1 MDGEP
6 GTPGPATRGLHIPP
20 VVLKILVT
28 LAVGTVTYVITN
40 LIDQSDEELWQ
51 LALAVVIGGAAL
63 IVQYMVDFEDRLGS
77 VERSQRSTG
86 HDLRENLNTHHREM
100 TELVDQGFRRVGVV
114 TSLFSRLTDSRMPE
128 DEVLRLVRSAAQVGS
143 HGQGFMQRFAQAE
156 ITRLAKTMTE
166 LASGTADW
174 EGENNDTLI
183 ALTKCARQSID
194 TTSTFVDLAFWETAT
209 AQHYLGVQRDVIR
222 EHGVKVRRLFIAQH
236 FQNPEVNAKL
246 KVILRD
252 QRSNDI
258 QAGVVALSELPPHI
272 RRVGPTPEF
281 VIFDGELRFEMTTDV
296 EQLYPNA
303 KLDDREEILTRRMER
318 FELLW
323 DARVEEPPELPAD

>member
-20 VVLKILVT
+20 VVLKILIT
-28 LAVGTVTYVITN
+28 LVVGTVTYVITN

-51 LALAVVIGGAAL
+51 LALAVVIGGATL
-63 IVQYMVDFEDRLGS
+63 IVQYMVDFEGRLNS
-77 VERSQRSTG
+77 VETSQQA
-86 HDLRENLNTHHREM
+86 DLRAHHRQM
-100 TELVDQGFRRVGVV
+100 TELVDQGFRRVGAV

-128 DEVLRLVRSAAQVGS
+128 EEVLRLVRSAARVGS
-143 HGQGFMQRFAQAE
+143 QGQGFMQRFAQAE

-222 EHGVKVRRLFIAQH
+222 EHGVKVRRLFIVQH
-236 FQNPEVNAKL
+236 FGNPVVNDKL
-246 KVILRD
+246 KDILRD

-323 DARVEEPPELPAD
+323 DARVEEPPELPED

>member
-6 GTPGPATRGLHIPP
+6 GTRVPATGGLRIPP

-28 LAVGTVTYVITN
+28 VAVGTVTYVISN
-40 LIDQSDEELWQ
+40 LIDPSQQDLWQ

-63 IVQYMVDFEDRLGS
+63 IVQYLVDFEQRLAG
-77 VERSQRSTG
+77 VEIGR
-86 HDLRENLNTHHREM
+86 REHEREL
-100 TELVDQGFRRVGVV
+100 TELVDRGFQRVGEV
-114 TSLFSRLTDSRMPE
+114 TELFSGLEQSGMNAEDVARLA
-128 DEVLRLVRSAAQVGS
+128 RSAAQVGS
-143 HGQGFMQRFAQAE
+143 QGRGFTQRFAQAE

-166 LASGTADW
+166 LASGTAYW

-183 ALTKCARQSID
+183 ALTKCARRSID
-194 TTSTFVDLAFWETAT
+194 ATSTFVDLAFWETAT

-222 EHGVKVRRLFIAQH
+222 EHGVKVRRLFIVQSFADRQANH
-236 FQNPEVNAKL
+236 KL
-246 KVILRD
+246 KEILRD
-252 QRSNDI
+252 QQSNGI
-258 QAGVVALSELPPHI
+258 EAGVLALSELPRDI

-281 VIFDGELRFEMTTDV
+281 IIYDGELCFEMTTDV

-318 FELLW
+318 FDLLW
-323 DARVEEPPELPAD
+323 SARLEEPPGLAEG